1 MKPNQLLAGRKAIR
15 KWVDGLSDLDKLI
28 LAAQMNSQL
37 KAKKAAHEP
46 QVLFANNIG

>member
-15 KWVDGLSDLDKLI
+15 KWVDGLSDLDKLV
-28 LAAQMNSQL
+28 LTAQINSLL

-46 QVLFANNIG
+46 QVPIANCVG